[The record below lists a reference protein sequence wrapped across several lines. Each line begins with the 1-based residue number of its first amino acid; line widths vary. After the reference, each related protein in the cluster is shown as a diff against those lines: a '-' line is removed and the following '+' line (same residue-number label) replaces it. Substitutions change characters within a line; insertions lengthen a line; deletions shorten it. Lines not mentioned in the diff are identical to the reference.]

1 MSDDISKQVTTM
13 QTMARDG
20 SSIAEILSFIAK
32 EYGIE
37 EQLVLME
44 RCRDAFNCSLGN
56 VTAIGAWWHDGSC
69 ELDDAS
75 LNAYIGYILTD
86 FLAGNESH

>member
-1 MSDDISKQVTTM
+1 MSDDISSQINTM
-13 QTMARDG
+13 QTMAKDG
-20 SSIAEILSFIAK
+20 KTIADILTVIAK
-32 EYGIE
+32 EHGIE

-69 ELDDAS
+69 ELDDAA
-75 LNAYIGYILTD
+75 LNDYIGYILTD
-86 FLAGNESH
+86 FLAGKDAH